1 MNNYTVKP
9 ELIKNFIDAVG
20 PSKPVFLKDFK
31 VLRRERSSV
40 PNSFAI
46 VYELTDEYKKNTRTL
61 GQKLNI
67 SGPVGIGE
75 FGYMVFNE
83 YMESYLGGR
92 DSLGVQEWGNDIS
105 NLAKDIKKYFPI
117 GNLFLEVK

>member
-1 MNNYTVKP
+1 M
-9 ELIKNFIDAVG
+9 
-20 PSKPVFLKDFK
+20 
-31 VLRRERSSV
+31 
-40 PNSFAI
+40 
-46 VYELTDEYKKNTRTL
+46 
-61 GQKLNI
+61 

-75 FGYMVFNE
+75 FGYLVYNE
-83 YMESYLGGR
+83 YKDR

>member
-46 VYELTDEYKKNTRTL
+46 VYELTDEYKKSTNTL
-61 GQKLNI
+61 GQKLNMI
-67 SGPVGIGE
+67 GPVGIGE
-75 FGYMVFNE
+75 FGYMLYNE
-83 YMESYLGGR
+83 YKDG
-92 DSLGVQEWGNDIS
+92 DSLGLQKWGNDIL

>member
-1 MNNYTVKP
+1 MNNYAVTP
-9 ELIKNFIDAVG
+9 ELIRNFIDVVI
-20 PSKPVFLKDFK
+20 PSNPSFIKDFK

-46 VYELTDEYKKNTRTL
+46 VYELTDEYKKSTKTL
-61 GQKLNI
+61 GQKMNM

-75 FGYMVFNE
+75 FGYLVYNE
-83 YMESYLGGR
+83 YKDR
-92 DSLGVQEWGNDIS
+92 DSLGVQEWGNIIS

>member
-1 MNNYTVKP
+1 MNNYAVTP
-9 ELIKNFIDAVG
+9 ELIRNFIDVVI
-20 PSKPVFLKDFK
+20 PSNPSFIKDFK

-46 VYELTDEYKKNTRTL
+46 VYELTDEYKKSTKTL

-75 FGYMVFNE
+75 IGYMVYNE
-83 YMESYLGGR
+83 YKDG
-92 DSLGVQEWGNDIS
+92 DSLGFQKWIIDIS
-105 NLAKDIKKYFPI
+105 NLAKDVKKYFPI